1 MDYFMSKHREL
12 RQVVTKSD
20 KKNAWLLKQVR
31 ETAQIGNQNRYHG
44 MRCDSCT
51 NWESLCK
58 SDLGEGAADCN
69 YCSRL
74 SRGFRLKPLF
84 IPSVSDQNKM
94 TADLNRRMKGQ
105 DA

>member
-44 MRCDSCT
+44 MRCDSCQH
-51 NWESLCK
+51 WDICK
-58 SDLGEGAADCN
+58 TEIGEKSASIN
-69 YCSRL
+69 YCART
-74 SRGFRLKPLF
+74 SRGFKLKPLS
-84 IPSVSDQNKM
+84 IPNV
-94 TADLNRRMKGQ
+94 A
-105 DA
+105 A

>member
-58 SDLGEGAADCN
+58 SDLGEGAADAN
-69 YCSRL
+69 YCARL
-74 SRGFRLKPLF
+74 SRGFRLKPLTL
-84 IPSVSDQNKM
+84 IHPNQM
-94 TADLNRRMKGQ
+94 ELNAEINQRLKGEK
-105 DA
+105 